1 MHRWATVVRCSVNAV
16 DNDPDGLLDLFDD
29 DRCVAELSPPVS
41 GSRPGWLARSR

>member
-1 MHRWATVVRCSVNAV
+1 MDRWTAVVTGSVNAV
-16 DNDPDGLLDLFDD
+16 DNRPDGLLDLFDD